1 MDSVMMGLALLDTY
15 AVCGTAVSLERAR
28 QLAEDMV
35 RQHRSA
41 AGGFFDVSAAGP
53 ANLRMP
59 VTVLTQNA
67 NVARFFVRLADL
79 SGDPA
84 YRRMA
89 HWALKSFPNTHRQH
103 DAFAAGFGHALAR
116 LLALPLRLTI
126 SGAPGAPEVR
136 YLARAALTQLRH
148 GDLVLQF
155 QADPTCQPPSATV
168 HIGERLLGPI
178 TDPASLSPELLRM
191 ALQE

>member
-1 MDSVMMGLALLDTY
+1 MMGLALLDAY
-15 AVCGTAVSLERAR
+15 AVCGETLYLERAR

-35 RQHRSA
+35 RQHRNA

-53 ANLRMP
+53 GNLRMP
-59 VTVLTQNA
+59 MTVLTQNA
-67 NVARFFVRLADL
+67 NVAAFFVRLADL
-79 SGDPA
+79 SGDAA
-84 YRRMA
+84 YRRTA
-89 HWALKSFPNTHRQH
+89 HWALKSFPNSHRQH
-103 DAFAAGFGHALAR
+103 EAFAAGFGHALAR

-126 SGAPGAPEVR
+126 AGAPGTPEVR
-136 YLARAALTQLRH
+136 SLARAALTQLRH

-155 QADPTCQPPSATV
+155 QEDPECQRASATV

-191 ALQE
+191 ALQER